1 MPLDRNAA
9 LFIWWGLATTT
20 RDLYSTAFRSYMRHC
35 RLYLDCSALPATIQS
50 LASWAARLGLDRIKT
65 KTIKGYICGL
75 RSAHIDRGYFD
86 YTAFSSPLLLRV
98 IRGIKRRQGDGVLRE
113 RKAITR
119 DVLLDVLSTF
129 DVTTRSGATFHAAF
143 CLAFAGFLR
152 AGEFTWDTHDLSDA
166 NFANWFITRSSIKLL
181 ANRLELD
188 IPASKT
194 DPFRKGVTLRIAA
207 AGDAGCAIA
216 SLKRMLLIAPG
227 RPTDPLFNTGEGAFN
242 RKRITD
248 VLRQKLRS
256 LGHGD
261 HYASHSFRRGAA
273 TEARNSGVPEA
284 MIMLLGRWKSDAYLR
299 YIEINPDLVLQAS
312 RRHQG
317 R

>member
-1 MPLDRNAA
+1 MK
-9 LFIWWGLATTT
+9 
-20 RDLYSTAFRSYMRHC
+20 HC
-35 RLYLDCSALPATIQS
+35 RLYLNGSSLPATVQS
-50 LASWAARLGLDRIKT
+50 VASWAARLGLDHIKP

-75 RSAHIDRGYFD
+75 RSAHIDRGYSD
-86 YTAFSSPLLLRV
+86 YTVFDSLILLRV
-98 IRGIKRRQGDGVLRE
+98 IRGIKRRQGDGVPRE

-119 DVLLDVLSTF
+119 DVLLAVLATF
-129 DVTTRSGATFHAAF
+129 DTASRPGATLHAAF

-152 AGEFTWDTHDLSDA
+152 AGEFTWESRDLDDA
-166 NFANWFITRSSIKLL
+166 DFASWFITRSSV
-181 ANRLELD
+181 RLFADRLDLD

-194 DPFRKGVTLRIAA
+194 DPFRKGVTLKIAA
-207 AGDAGCAIA
+207 TGDAGCAVA
-216 SLKRMLLIAPG
+216 SLRRMLDIAPG
-227 RPTDPLFNTGEGAFN
+227 RPNEPLFDTGEGAFN
-242 RKRITD
+242 KKRITD
-248 VLRQKLRS
+248 ILRGRLHS
-256 LGHGD
+256 LGYGGY
-261 HYASHSFRRGAA
+261 YASHSFRRGAA